1 MKANIFISIM
11 LATTICTSSCETD
24 KSGPNWNNPSSNAG
38 GDWLIPKNQVRDGG
52 PGKDGIPA
60 LTAPPRVGVD
70 DPANHY
76 LEDEDLVLGYYYDG
90 EIVAYPH
97 DILDWH
103 EIVNDRVGGLAIA
116 VTYCPLTGTGIGWGR
131 VIDDE
136 ETTFGVSGL
145 LYNSNLI
152 PYDRKSGSNWSQI
165 RLECVNGPLIGVD
178 PLVLPLIE
186 MPWKTWK
193 KLFPSSMVIS
203 TSTGHDRDYGSYPY
217 GSYKTSNSLIF
228 PAIPAD
234 DRLHPKERVLA
245 VVRAGSSR
253 VYRFESFGE
262 GLTVL
267 QHEFKGINLVVAGIR
282 NQWMVAFNAKTWD
295 GQVLEFSA
303 GEDEGRLV
311 DQDGN
316 EWDLF
321 GTARKGPRKG
331 EQLKP
336 VRSFM
341 AYWFSIGA
349 FYPGVEIY
357 DGEAEK

>member
-1 MKANIFISIM
+1 MKTNIFISII
-11 LATTICTSSCETD
+11 LVSTISTSSCETD
-24 KSGPNWNNPSSNAG
+24 KSGPDHNIPSGNAG
-38 GDWLIPKNQVRDGG
+38 GDWLIPKNEVRDGG

-60 LTAPPRVGVD
+60 LTTPPRVSVD

-103 EIVNDRVGGLAIA
+103 EIVNDKVGEQAIA

-131 VIDDE
+131 IIDGE

-165 RLECVNGPLIGVD
+165 RLECVNGSLIGTDAV
-178 PLVLPLIE
+178 VLPLVE

-193 KLFPSSMVIS
+193 KLFPGSTIIS
-203 TSTGHDRDYGSYPY
+203 TSTGYDRDYGSYPY

-228 PAIPAD
+228 PAIPVD
-234 DRLHPKERVLA
+234 NRLHPKERVLA
-245 VVRAGSSR
+245 VVPAGASR
-253 VYRFESFGE
+253 IYRFESFGE
-262 GLTVL
+262 GLTVI
-267 QHEFKGINLVVAGIR
+267 QDEFKGTNLVVAGIK
-282 NQWMVAFNAKTWD
+282 NQYMVAFNAKTGD

-303 GEDEGRLV
+303 GVDEGRLV

-316 EWDLF
+316 EWNLF
-321 GTARKGPRKG
+321 GTAVKGPRTG
-331 EQLKP
+331 EQLRP

-341 AYWFSIGA
+341 AYWFAIGA

-357 DGEAEK
+357 DGGS